1 MRISDWSSYV
11 CSSDLSNASSIPPP
25 HSSSRRTIRSSIKR
39 SRRLPASEICS
50 RSSRGSCLPRRQDKK
65 GLRGSVWVQTKNGAK
80 NGVNEG
86 EERGGEEQGQVHFLP
101 RSRNR
106 SRPDPACTTPFVPR
120 WKRHSGPC
128 FGGAITAARLQ

>member
-1 MRISDWSSYV
+1 M
-11 CSSDLSNASSIPPP
+11 
-25 HSSSRRTIRSSIKR
+25 
-39 SRRLPASEICS
+39 
-50 RSSRGSCLPRRQDKK
+50 QDKK
-65 GLRGSVWVQTKNGAK
+65 GLRGSGWVQTKNGAK

-128 FGGAITAARLQ
+128 FGGAITAARLRSEEHTSELQSLMRTSYAVFCFKKKIIKIQISLKHILRDILFIRFIRHQQR

>member
-1 MRISDWSSYV
+1 MRISDWSSDV
-11 CSSDLSNASSIPPP
+11 FSSGL
-25 HSSSRRTIRSSIKR
+25 
-39 SRRLPASEICS
+39 SEIGL
-50 RSSRGSCLPRRQDKK
+50 RSSRGSCLLRRQDKK

-106 SRPDPACTTPFVPR
+106 SRPVPACTTPFVPR